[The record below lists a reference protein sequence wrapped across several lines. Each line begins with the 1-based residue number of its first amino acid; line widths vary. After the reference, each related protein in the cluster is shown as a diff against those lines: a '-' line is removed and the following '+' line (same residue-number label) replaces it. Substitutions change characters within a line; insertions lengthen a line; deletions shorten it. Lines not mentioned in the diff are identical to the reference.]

1 MQQPSKLTIATRK
14 SPLALWQANYVARQI
29 NTFLPNINIEVLGLS
44 TRGDEQLETD
54 LSKIG
59 GKGLFTKEL
68 EQALLSGEADLAVHS
83 MKDIPVDTTDTL
95 AITAVCKREDPRDVW
110 VSHTYPNWHELPKN
124 ARVGTSS
131 LRRQMQ
137 LLALR
142 PDLTIF
148 PLRGNIGTRL
158 AKLNEG
164 NYDGII
170 LAAAGLI
177 RLELENK
184 IASRFSFDE
193 MLPAVGQG
201 ILGLQIA
208 KQNTELAALLKPINC
223 EQTWQCL
230 MAERTVS
237 QILGTSCQTPFAAF
251 ANIDQQHLHLRAKL
265 GSKDCQHI
273 IKTEA
278 TLPLEDAK
286 ALGTMVANQLY
297 AEGAG
302 DML

>member
-1 MQQPSKLTIATRK
+1 M
-14 SPLALWQANYVARQI
+14 QI
-29 NTFLPNINIEVLGLS
+29 NTFLPDINIEVLGLS

-68 EQALLSGEADLAVHS
+68 EQALLNGTADLAVHS

-95 AITAVCKREDPRDVW
+95 TITAVCEREDPHDVW
-110 VSHTYPNWHELPKN
+110 VSQHYSNWHLLPKN

-142 PDLTIF
+142 PDLTII

-164 NYDGII
+164 KYDGIV

-177 RLELENK
+177 RLGLENK
-184 IASRFSFDE
+184 IVSRFSFDE

-208 KQNTELAALLKPINC
+208 KDNTELAALLKPINC
-223 EQTWQCL
+223 ENSWQCL
-230 MAERTVS
+230 MAERRVS
-237 QILGTSCQTPFAAF
+237 EILGTSCQTPFAAF
-251 ANIDQQHLHLRAKL
+251 ANIDEQHLHLRAKL
-265 GSKDCQHI
+265 GTKDCQHI
-273 IKTEA
+273 IKTAA
-278 TLPLEDAK
+278 TLPLTDAK
-286 ALGTMVANQLY
+286 ALGTLVANQLY
-297 AEGAG
+297 AAGAR